1 MPGCSLNYLLT
12 SLITS
17 SAAIPTAAIAQAL
30 KTKTVMLPSRPPIKI
45 SGTAI
50 SIVLNSTPVNISTS
64 LRYAENIRK
73 QAKEADPTE

>member
-17 SAAIPTAAIAQAL
+17 SAAIPTAAIAHEL
-30 KTKTVMLPSRPPIKI
+30 KTKTVIDPSKPPMKI

-50 SIVLNSTPVNISTS
+50 SIVLNLYPVSISTS
-64 LRYAENIRK
+64 SR
-73 QAKEADPTE
+73 